1 MGLIGAVFLLF
12 IGLISYGSLLPQT
25 FVFERSQPI
34 SVQADIIYHEIVD
47 MERIRMWAP
56 FLAGLPLD
64 DTAITGA
71 EQGSGQIIDWR
82 NAVPPFEIGTQHVL
96 AVTPPYFV
104 QSRFA
109 SPPYEGGMIY
119 ALSESLPRDDVTVLV
134 RLDIDAGRFPFF
146 NRVKLRMKQSAIED
160 ELSRSLM
167 RLETV
172 SGQ

>member
-1 MGLIGAVFLLF
+1 M
-12 IGLISYGSLLPQT
+12 
-25 FVFERSQPI
+25 FERSTPI
-34 SVQADIIYHEIVD
+34 SAQADLIYDDIVD

-56 FLAGLPLD
+56 FLAGLSLG

-71 EQGSGQIIDWR
+71 EQGSGQIINWR
-82 NAVPPFEIGTQHVL
+82 NAAEPFEIGSQHVL

-104 QSRFA
+104 QSRFS

-146 NRVKLRMKQSAIED
+146 NRVKLRLKQSAIED
-160 ELSRSLM
+160 ELIRSLM
-167 RLETV
+167 RLETI
-172 SGQ
+172 SEQ